1 MNRTNSKFSVKNLVL
16 GALFL
21 ALALVLP
28 FFTGHIPQ
36 IGAMLCPMHL
46 PILLAGFICGG
57 PVGAVVGFIAPL
69 LRMVMFGMP
78 PFYVAI
84 AMAFE
89 LLTYGLVSGIMYRKV
104 FKKQTVGTL
113 YGSLLIAMVAGRIV
127 WGIVKVILSGIAADA
142 GAFTFA
148 AFISG
153 ALLNA
158 IPGIVVQLILVPAV
172 VVALQKAKLI
182 ETLVNGFARKT
193 SYIAETVKE
202 SITFFENYQK
212 VIIRLT
218 IIGFS
223 KVFFIRNRVRQ
234 IIPIW

>member
-28 FFTGHIPQ
+28 FFTGQIPQ

-46 PILLAGFICGG
+46 PILLAGFVCGG

-104 FKKQTVGTL
+104 FKKQTGMTPKK
-113 YGSLLIAMVAGRIV
+113 YRET
-127 WGIVKVILSGIAADA
+127 SGGLHTDAAE
-142 GAFTFA
+142 
-148 AFISG
+148 
-153 ALLNA
+153 
-158 IPGIVVQLILVPAV
+158 PPAV
-172 VVALQKAKLI
+172 
-182 ETLVNGFARKT
+182 
-193 SYIAETVKE
+193 S
-202 SITFFENYQK
+202 S
-212 VIIRLT
+212 
-218 IIGFS
+218 S
-223 KVFFIRNRVRQ
+223 
-234 IIPIW
+234 

>member
-28 FFTGHIPQ
+28 FFIGQIPQ

-46 PILLAGFICGG
+46 PILLAGFVCGG

-78 PFYVAI
+78 PFYTAI

-89 LLTYGLVSGIMYRKV
+89 LLTYGLVSGIMY
-104 FKKQTVGTL
+104 
-113 YGSLLIAMVAGRIV
+113 GSLLTAMVAGRIV

-182 ETLVNGFARKT
+182 EAPSAKK
-193 SYIAETVKE
+193 A
-202 SITFFENYQK
+202 
-212 VIIRLT
+212 
-218 IIGFS
+218 
-223 KVFFIRNRVRQ
+223 
-234 IIPIW
+234 

>member
-28 FFTGHIPQ
+28 FFTGQIPQ
-36 IGAMLCPMHL
+36 IGTMLCPMHL
-46 PILLAGFICGG
+46 PILLAGFVCGG

-113 YGSLLIAMVAGRIV
+113 YG
-127 WGIVKVILSGIAADA
+127 IAADA

-182 ETLVNGFARKT
+182 EAP
-193 SYIAETVKE
+193 SAEKA
-202 SITFFENYQK
+202 
-212 VIIRLT
+212 
-218 IIGFS
+218 
-223 KVFFIRNRVRQ
+223 
-234 IIPIW
+234 

>member
-1 MNRTNSKFSVKNLVL
+1 MKGTFLFPDLCIIRGIRNVRDLVQSMCSNRCGIIPVCFFEFE
-16 GALFL
+16 LF
-21 ALALVLP
+21 
-28 FFTGHIPQ
+28 
-36 IGAMLCPMHL
+36 
-46 PILLAGFICGG
+46 PIC
-57 PVGAVVGFIAPL
+57 
-69 LRMVMFGMP
+69 
-78 PFYVAI
+78 AI

-113 YGSLLIAMVAGRIV
+113 YGSLLIAMVAGRVV

-182 ETLVNGFARKT
+182 EAP
-193 SYIAETVKE
+193 SAEKA
-202 SITFFENYQK
+202 
-212 VIIRLT
+212 
-218 IIGFS
+218 
-223 KVFFIRNRVRQ
+223 
-234 IIPIW
+234 

>member
-28 FFTGHIPQ
+28 FFTGQIPQ

-46 PILLAGFICGG
+46 PILLAGFVCGG

-78 PFYVAI
+78 PFYTAI

-89 LLTYGLVSGIMYRKV
+89 LLTYGLVSGIMYRNV

-113 YGSLLIAMVAGRIV
+113 YGSLLTAMVAGRII
-127 WGIVKVILSGIAADA
+127 WGIVKVILSGA

-182 ETLVNGFARKT
+182 EAL
-193 SYIAETVKE
+193 SAEKA
-202 SITFFENYQK
+202 
-212 VIIRLT
+212 
-218 IIGFS
+218 
-223 KVFFIRNRVRQ
+223 
-234 IIPIW
+234 

>member
-28 FFTGHIPQ
+28 FFTGQIPQ

-46 PILLAGFICGG
+46 PILLAGFVCGG

-89 LLTYGLVSGIMYRKV
+89 LLTYGLVSADDQENTDHALSQHRKGLS
-104 FKKQTVGTL
+104 Q
-113 YGSLLIAMVAGRIV
+113 RIR
-127 WGIVKVILSGIAADA
+127 IQHNAH
-142 GAFTFA
+142 
-148 AFISG
+148 
-153 ALLNA
+153 LLNS
-158 IPGIVVQLILVPAV
+158 PSGTESGRLPPPRQSD
-172 VVALQKAKLI
+172 
-182 ETLVNGFARKT
+182 RK
-193 SYIAETVKE
+193 
-202 SITFFENYQK
+202 
-212 VIIRLT
+212 R
-218 IIGFS
+218 
-223 KVFFIRNRVRQ
+223 
-234 IIPIW
+234 

>member
-1 MNRTNSKFSVKNLVL
+1 MKNSFSIQNAVQLRRLVFS
-16 GALFL
+16 ALFL
-21 ALALVLP
+21 ALALVMP
-28 FFTGHIPQ
+28 FLTGQIPQ
-36 IGAMLCPMHL
+36 IGSMLCPMHI
-46 PILLAGFICGG
+46 PALLCGFVCGWPWG
-57 PVGAVVGFIAPL
+57 LAIGFIAPL

-113 YGSLLIAMVAGRIV
+113 YGSLLTAMVAGRIV

-182 ETLVNGFARKT
+182 EAL
-193 SYIAETVKE
+193 SAEKA
-202 SITFFENYQK
+202 
-212 VIIRLT
+212 
-218 IIGFS
+218 
-223 KVFFIRNRVRQ
+223 
-234 IIPIW
+234 

>member
-28 FFTGHIPQ
+28 FFIGHIPQ

-46 PILLAGFICGG
+46 PILLAGFVCGG

-78 PFYVAI
+78 PFYTAI

-113 YGSLLIAMVAGRIV
+113 YGSLLTAMVAGRIV

-158 IPGIVVQLILVPAV
+158 IPASWCSLFWSRPSSSPC
-172 VVALQKAKLI
+172 
-182 ETLVNGFARKT
+182 RKQ
-193 SYIAETVKE
+193 S
-202 SITFFENYQK
+202 
-212 VIIRLT
+212 
-218 IIGFS
+218 
-223 KVFFIRNRVRQ
+223 
-234 IIPIW
+234 

>member
-28 FFTGHIPQ
+28 FFTGQIPQ
-36 IGAMLCPMHL
+36 IGTMLCPMHL
-46 PILLAGFICGG
+46 PILLAGFVCGG

-113 YGSLLIAMVAGRIV
+113 YGSLLTAMVAGRGV
-127 WGIVKVILSGIAADA
+127 EPD
-142 GAFTFA
+142 
-148 AFISG
+148 
-153 ALLNA
+153 
-158 IPGIVVQLILVPAV
+158 
-172 VVALQKAKLI
+172 KAM
-182 ETLVNGFARKT
+182 
-193 SYIAETVKE
+193 ETVTQHDKGRA
-202 SITFFENYQK
+202 NYYRTYCEDNWADLHSYDMTMNSSTCGLEGTVDLLVDAIK
-212 VIIRLT
+212 DRFGLN
-218 IIGFS
+218 
-223 KVFFIRNRVRQ
+223 K
-234 IIPIW
+234 

>member
-46 PILLAGFICGG
+46 PILLAGFVCGG
-57 PVGAVVGFIAPL
+57 PVGAIVGFIAPL

-89 LLTYGLVSGIMYRKV
+89 LLTYGLVSGIMY
-104 FKKQTVGTL
+104 
-113 YGSLLIAMVAGRIV
+113 GSLLTAMVAGRVV

-182 ETLVNGFARKT
+182 EAP
-193 SYIAETVKE
+193 SAEKA
-202 SITFFENYQK
+202 
-212 VIIRLT
+212 
-218 IIGFS
+218 
-223 KVFFIRNRVRQ
+223 
-234 IIPIW
+234 

>member
-28 FFTGHIPQ
+28 FFTGQIPQ
-36 IGAMLCPMHL
+36 IGTMLCPMHL
-46 PILLAGFICGG
+46 PILLAGFVCGG

-113 YGSLLIAMVAGRIV
+113 YGSLLVAGRVV

-182 ETLVNGFARKT
+182 EAP
-193 SYIAETVKE
+193 SAEKA
-202 SITFFENYQK
+202 
-212 VIIRLT
+212 
-218 IIGFS
+218 
-223 KVFFIRNRVRQ
+223 
-234 IIPIW
+234 

>member
-1 MNRTNSKFSVKNLVL
+1 MNRKNSKFSVKNLVL

-28 FFTGHIPQ
+28 FFTGQIPQ

-46 PILLAGFICGG
+46 PILLAGFVCGG

-142 GAFTFA
+142 GAFTFVHLRRTFKRNPGHRGA
-148 AFISG
+148 AYSG
-153 ALLNA
+153 PGRRFCLAESKADRSTERGKSVSTVGSLKGRHCRLFFMHKACTHLA
-158 IPGIVVQLILVPAV
+158 IVL
-172 VVALQKAKLI
+172 
-182 ETLVNGFARKT
+182 
-193 SYIAETVKE
+193 
-202 SITFFENYQK
+202 
-212 VIIRLT
+212 
-218 IIGFS
+218 
-223 KVFFIRNRVRQ
+223 
-234 IIPIW
+234 

>member
-28 FFTGHIPQ
+28 FFTGQIPQ
-36 IGAMLCPMHL
+36 IGTMLCPMHL
-46 PILLAGFICGG
+46 PILLAGFVCGG

-113 YGSLLIAMVAGRIV
+113 YGSLLTAMVAGRVV

-172 VVALQKAKLI
+172 VVALQHYGFPERAALPPFFHAQSLHSPRHRAMIIPKRRKAGWGKDY
-182 ETLVNGFARKT
+182 VYGC
-193 SYIAETVKE
+193 
-202 SITFFENYQK
+202 
-212 VIIRLT
+212 
-218 IIGFS
+218 
-223 KVFFIRNRVRQ
+223 VRQ
-234 IIPIW
+234 NLV

>member
-46 PILLAGFICGG
+46 PILLAGF
-57 PVGAVVGFIAPL
+57 VGAVVGFIAPL

-182 ETLVNGFARKT
+182 EAP
-193 SYIAETVKE
+193 SAEKA
-202 SITFFENYQK
+202 
-212 VIIRLT
+212 
-218 IIGFS
+218 
-223 KVFFIRNRVRQ
+223 
-234 IIPIW
+234 